1 MLDFLNTFV
10 TRAETAILEA
20 DQRLRSA
27 DTKLKI
33 LEAKVRSRKI
43 QYFRFSLPEA
53 SGEAVPSVKNKSES
67 HEPTKCVVLVKD
79 DPAFTKYFRMLK
91 LGVVEAAVKL
101 KMQSEGVDPSLLDQP
116 YAPSPNTANS
126 PPLSLNSDVRR
137 GHSESS
143 SVSSFSDSD

>member
-1 MLDFLNTFV
+1 VAPLNRRRLVAFVNCYLLKMLDFLNTFV

-43 QYFRFSLPEA
+43 QYFLLIIIQAFLFHVFLTLPEA

-101 KMQSEGVDPSLLDQP
+101 KMQSEGVDPSLL
-116 YAPSPNTANS
+116 
-126 PPLSLNSDVRR
+126 
-137 GHSESS
+137 E
-143 SVSSFSDSD
+143 

>member
-20 DQRLRSA
+20 DRKLRSA

-33 LEAKVRSRKI
+33 LEAKGDLS
-43 QYFRFSLPEA
+43 EA
-53 SGEAVPSVKNKSES
+53 SGEAVASVTNSNES
-67 HEPTKCVVLVKD
+67 DEPTKSVVLVKD
-79 DPAFTKYFRMLK
+79 DPAFTKYFKMLK

-116 YAPSPNTANS
+116 CAPSPNTADT
-126 PPLSLNSDVRR
+126 PPLSLNPGVRR
-137 GHSESS
+137 GRSESS